1 MTLSAMLLTGCV
13 SPRIE
18 YVEKPVVPA
27 LSFPVFPLMEEGDA
41 VRNREAGT
49 VTVPEEWIV
58 RLRIYQIEIE
68 KTEKNYN
75 GFKALF
81 EGKEIEK

>member
-1 MTLSAMLLTGCV
+1 MLLTMLLAGCQ
-13 SPRIE
+13 STRIE
-18 YVEKPVVPA
+18 YVEKPVVPP
-27 LSFPVFPLMEEGDA
+27 LSFPVFPLLKDGEY

-68 KTEKNYN
+68 KTEKNYM
-75 GFKALF
+75 GIKALF
-81 EGKEIEK
+81 GSEEIEK

>member
-1 MTLSAMLLTGCV
+1 MLLIMLLAGCQ
-13 SPRIE
+13 STRIE
-18 YVEKPVVPA
+18 YVEKPVVPP
-27 LSFPVFPLMEEGDA
+27 LSFPVFPLLKDGET

-68 KTEKNYN
+68 KTEKNYM
-75 GFKALF
+75 GIKALY
-81 EGKEIEK
+81 EGEEIEK

>member
-1 MTLSAMLLTGCV
+1 MMLLIMLLAGCQ
-13 SPRIE
+13 STRIE
-18 YVEKPVVPA
+18 YVEKSVVPS
-27 LSFPVFPLMEEGDA
+27 LSFPVFPLMEDGDA

-68 KTEKNYN
+68 KTEKNYM
-75 GFKALF
+75 GIKALY

>member
-1 MTLSAMLLTGCV
+1 MLLTMLLAGCQ
-13 SPRIE
+13 STRTE
-18 YVEKPVVPA
+18 YVEKTVVPP
-27 LSFPVFPLMEEGDA
+27 LSFPVFPLLQDGEA
-41 VRNREAGT
+41 VRNKEAGT

-58 RLRIYQIEIE
+58 RLRVYQIEIE

-75 GFKALF
+75 GLKALY